1 MRRLYAVERIFC
13 SPLCPQLFN
22 ASVREKNRRRGA
34 LEGGH
39 IMDAS
44 REAASKLADERRFEQ
59 DEDQFFASRR
69 ITERFDL
76 VFIILGAAVLV
87 ACVWGALVGAFA

>member
-1 MRRLYAVERIFC
+1 
-13 SPLCPQLFN
+13 
-22 ASVREKNRRRGA
+22 
-34 LEGGH
+34 
-39 IMDAS
+39 MDVS

-76 VFIILGAAVLV
+76 VFIILGVAVLA

>member
-1 MRRLYAVERIFC
+1 
-13 SPLCPQLFN
+13 
-22 ASVREKNRRRGA
+22 
-34 LEGGH
+34 
-39 IMDAS
+39 MDVS
-44 REAASKLADERRFEQ
+44 REAASKLADARRFEQ

-87 ACVWGALVGAFA
+87 TCVWGALVGAFA

>member
-1 MRRLYAVERIFC
+1 MEV
-13 SPLCPQLFN
+13 
-22 ASVREKNRRRGA
+22 
-34 LEGGH
+34 
-39 IMDAS
+39 S
-44 REAASKLADERRFEQ
+44 RETASKLAEERQFEQ

-76 VFIILGAAVLV
+76 VFIILGATVLV

>member
-1 MRRLYAVERIFC
+1 MEV
-13 SPLCPQLFN
+13 
-22 ASVREKNRRRGA
+22 
-34 LEGGH
+34 
-39 IMDAS
+39 S
-44 REAASKLADERRFEQ
+44 REAASKLAEERQFEQ

-76 VFIILGAAVLV
+76 VFIILGAAVLA

>member
-1 MRRLYAVERIFC
+1 
-13 SPLCPQLFN
+13 
-22 ASVREKNRRRGA
+22 
-34 LEGGH
+34 
-39 IMDAS
+39 MDVS
-44 REAASKLADERRFEQ
+44 REAASKLTDERRFEQ

-87 ACVWGALVGAFA
+87 ACAWGALVGAFA

>member
-1 MRRLYAVERIFC
+1 
-13 SPLCPQLFN
+13 
-22 ASVREKNRRRGA
+22 
-34 LEGGH
+34 
-39 IMDAS
+39 MDVS
-44 REAASKLADERRFEQ
+44 GEAASKLAEERRFEQ

-76 VFIILGAAVLV
+76 VFIILGVAVLA

>member
-1 MRRLYAVERIFC
+1 
-13 SPLCPQLFN
+13 
-22 ASVREKNRRRGA
+22 
-34 LEGGH
+34 
-39 IMDAS
+39 MDVS
-44 REAASKLADERRFEQ
+44 REAASKLAEERRFEQ

-87 ACVWGALVGAFA
+87 TCVWGALVGAFA

>member
-1 MRRLYAVERIFC
+1 MEV
-13 SPLCPQLFN
+13 
-22 ASVREKNRRRGA
+22 
-34 LEGGH
+34 
-39 IMDAS
+39 S
-44 REAASKLADERRFEQ
+44 RETASKLAEERQFEQ

-76 VFIILGAAVLV
+76 VFIILGAAVLA

>member
-1 MRRLYAVERIFC
+1 MGI
-13 SPLCPQLFN
+13 
-22 ASVREKNRRRGA
+22 
-34 LEGGH
+34 
-39 IMDAS
+39 S

-59 DEDQFFASRR
+59 DEDQFFTSRR

>member
-1 MRRLYAVERIFC
+1 
-13 SPLCPQLFN
+13 
-22 ASVREKNRRRGA
+22 
-34 LEGGH
+34 
-39 IMDAS
+39 MDVS

-59 DEDQFFASRR
+59 DEDRFFASRR

>member
-1 MRRLYAVERIFC
+1 MEV
-13 SPLCPQLFN
+13 
-22 ASVREKNRRRGA
+22 
-34 LEGGH
+34 
-39 IMDAS
+39 S
-44 REAASKLADERRFEQ
+44 REAASKLAEERQFEQ

-76 VFIILGAAVLV
+76 VFIILGATILV

>member
-1 MRRLYAVERIFC
+1 MEV
-13 SPLCPQLFN
+13 
-22 ASVREKNRRRGA
+22 
-34 LEGGH
+34 
-39 IMDAS
+39 S
-44 REAASKLADERRFEQ
+44 REAASKLAEERRFEQ

-76 VFIILGAAVLV
+76 VFIILGAAVLA

>member
-1 MRRLYAVERIFC
+1 MQASKGRGGNAAVGRGHVTRI
-13 SPLCPQLFN
+13 
-22 ASVREKNRRRGA
+22 
-34 LEGGH
+34 
-39 IMDAS
+39 S
-44 REAASKLADERRFEQ
+44 REAASKLAEERQFEQ

-76 VFIILGAAVLV
+76 VFIILGATVLV

>member
-1 MRRLYAVERIFC
+1 
-13 SPLCPQLFN
+13 
-22 ASVREKNRRRGA
+22 
-34 LEGGH
+34 
-39 IMDAS
+39 MDVS

-76 VFIILGAAVLV
+76 AFIILGAAVLA

>member
-1 MRRLYAVERIFC
+1 
-13 SPLCPQLFN
+13 
-22 ASVREKNRRRGA
+22 
-34 LEGGH
+34 
-39 IMDAS
+39 MDVS
-44 REAASKLADERRFEQ
+44 REAASKLAEERQFEQ

-76 VFIILGAAVLV
+76 VFIILGATILV

>member
-1 MRRLYAVERIFC
+1 
-13 SPLCPQLFN
+13 
-22 ASVREKNRRRGA
+22 
-34 LEGGH
+34 
-39 IMDAS
+39 MDVS
-44 REAASKLADERRFEQ
+44 RKAASKLADERRFEQ

-76 VFIILGAAVLV
+76 VFIILGVAVLA

>member
-1 MRRLYAVERIFC
+1 MEV
-13 SPLCPQLFN
+13 
-22 ASVREKNRRRGA
+22 
-34 LEGGH
+34 
-39 IMDAS
+39 S
-44 REAASKLADERRFEQ
+44 REAASKLAEERRFEQ

-76 VFIILGAAVLV
+76 VFIILGATVLV